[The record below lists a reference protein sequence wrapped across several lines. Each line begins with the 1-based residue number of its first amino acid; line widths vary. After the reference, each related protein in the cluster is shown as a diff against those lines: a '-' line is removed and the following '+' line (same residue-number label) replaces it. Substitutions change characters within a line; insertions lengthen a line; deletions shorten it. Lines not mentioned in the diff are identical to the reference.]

1 MKRAFFAALA
11 IISTSAVAE
20 QPPTSHLITLEYQR
34 IISGCQMYRLN
45 TPEGAHLLI
54 GHNFNDT
61 GSNAEGGA
69 SAGRIGMSAAMY
81 SDPKYRSYLLRGT
94 NELYQPATSDSHTF
108 MTISVE
114 ASSSPNNFML
124 TQVKNIERATPYYG
138 GNTQLSMYFYDEKD
152 YPKYTNPMPKYLS
165 LCGTNVAS
173 FEPLTEHRLSIDT
186 KSAIIKVKYALFNQP
201 TQQKATNDLAGEIQL
216 FWNNS
221 DNTGSLTRQHKF
233 TQIARAE
240 KFDKSQDQ
248 KFVMLARLGIND
260 DRYIDINS
268 DKNPLIPGKEYVYR
282 IQYCDG
288 YDFCEDGVQ
297 AIGKSN

>member
-1 MKRAFFAALA
+1 M
-11 IISTSAVAE
+11 
-20 QPPTSHLITLEYQR
+20 
-34 IISGCQMYRLN
+34 
-45 TPEGAHLLI
+45 
-54 GHNFNDT
+54 
-61 GSNAEGGA
+61 
-69 SAGRIGMSAAMY
+69 
-81 SDPKYRSYLLRGT
+81 
-94 NELYQPATSDSHTF
+94 
-108 MTISVE
+108 
-114 ASSSPNNFML
+114 
-124 TQVKNIERATPYYG
+124 
-138 GNTQLSMYFYDEKD
+138 
-152 YPKYTNPMPKYLS
+152 
-165 LCGTNVAS
+165 
-173 FEPLTEHRLSIDT
+173 
-186 KSAIIKVKYALFNQP
+186 KYALFNQP